1 MVKAGLKRAP
11 AKPARKKKKSVARR
25 GLTDRGAR
33 TRERVMEAA
42 IELVAEDGF
51 AGASTNR
58 IAERAGVTWGVLQY
72 HFGDKQTIFAAVL
85 ERSYAGLMEQ
95 LRAVSV
101 EGGSLHERVVRIVD
115 VTWELLKTPS
125 NRVTLELLL
134 NARATIRDGNK
145 AGLPFALLAQMDVD
159 NEAFWREAFGDLDV
173 DHTRSSAVRRV
184 FFATLH
190 GLLLF
195 HLIDRSSDFE
205 SERRVLAESI
215 EIMLSR
221 RAS

>member
-1 MVKAGLKRAP
+1 MKAKLKRAP
-11 AKPARKKKKSVARR
+11 ARKKSAAPRE
-25 GLTDRGAR
+25 LTDRGAR

-51 AGASTNR
+51 PGASTNR

-72 HFGDKQTIFAAVL
+72 HFGDKQSIFAAVL

-134 NARATIRDGNK
+134 NARATNRDGKK
-145 AGLPFALLAQMDVD
+145 AELPFALLAQMDVD
-159 NEAFWREAFGDLDV
+159 NETFWQAAFGDLDV
-173 DHTRSSAVRRV
+173 DPARSSAVRRM

-190 GLLLF
+190 GLLIF
-195 HLIDRSSDFE
+195 HLIDRSIDFE

-215 EIMLSR
+215 EIILSR